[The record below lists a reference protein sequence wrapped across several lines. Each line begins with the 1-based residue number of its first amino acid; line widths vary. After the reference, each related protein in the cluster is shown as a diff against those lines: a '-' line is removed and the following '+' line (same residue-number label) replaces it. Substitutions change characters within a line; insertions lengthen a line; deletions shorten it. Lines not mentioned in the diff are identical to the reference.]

1 MKNLDTPE
9 FLGNRNNIL
18 MAFLLSIYPAK
29 DPNSFQLAMVV
40 ESIYNLRKS
49 TLVLPHCYM
58 TNLVQK
64 SILGSKSV
72 TALNGKL
79 LAGGSDTTYRN
90 WLKFNAV
97 PIEYPAGDS
106 DIFIDNCGHYI
117 VKSCEQVYYNRKR
130 KCDVCGGK
138 VVNIIDEIAPVSIN
152 IRKEF
157 PTHQSVGET
166 LKMNRIDVTMGMQY
180 Q

>member
-1 MKNLDTPE
+1 MLSTIGKKIEILTTALGNYVGQKICDEYTSKDSKLAKLYKDGEYMKNLDTPE

-106 DIFIDNCGHYI
+106 DIFIDN
-117 VKSCEQVYYNRKR
+117 R
-130 KCDVCGGK
+130 
-138 VVNIIDEIAPVSIN
+138 PV
-152 IRKEF
+152 
-157 PTHQSVGET
+157 HG
-166 LKMNRIDVTMGMQY
+166 
-180 Q
+180 